1 MEMKSCSLTMFAG
14 MAALC
19 CAASG
24 SLSLDGSWDFRFEED
39 RPLEEAA
46 QAAFEATDVV
56 PVPACYDM
64 MPKWYMKRGTGL
76 YRRTFDLAEPMRNA
90 VLVVDGMGVRAK
102 FALDGR
108 DLGLHQYPYAR
119 LEIPVGPLAAG
130 THTVFAAVDNMLGW
144 PRVKMARPYYD
155 FYLYGGFYHGVKLV
169 ERVPKV
175 FVRTLDYKTGKVE
188 VEVENGGDST
198 ATLAFDGG
206 RDVKAKLSNGRVSVN
221 VPDFRLWSPDS
232 PALHKLSVK
241 LTTHNS
247 RLTTRF
253 GLRQIEARDRKIY
266 LNGKELFLKGFNRHE
281 SDWLN
286 GAATGESLMLQDIQ
300 RLKSLGGNFIRGA
313 HYQQCERFLD
323 LCDENGVLVWEES
336 LGWGNGQDYVNNNF
350 PPSELKDKEFCEMQV
365 RQTRE
370 MVRASFNH
378 PCVVIYGFL
387 NECASQKPEGK
398 ALVDRLAETIR
409 AEDSGRLVT
418 FACNITEWDIS
429 CTNMD
434 IVAFNNYPGTIPMTP
449 GGKASLEKNVASS
462 FNGIVAR
469 FRERYP
475 DKPIMVSESGCGG
488 EFGRRGEYASPNT
501 EEFQDEY
508 LKDIFETLWSN
519 PDVVGFAIWQ
529 MNDGRTRE
537 RFGGKA
543 VSAFF
548 GGSLSGVFDRLRRP
562 KLSAETV
569 RRYFGLKQ

>member
-1 MEMKSCSLTMFAG
+1 MELKNIAFSLFAW
-14 MAALC
+14 MPAFC

-24 SLSLDGSWDFRFEED
+24 SLSLDGSWNFRFEEGM
-39 RPLEEAA
+39 PLEEAA
-46 QAAFEATDVV
+46 QAGFEATDVV

-76 YRRTFDLAEPMRNA
+76 YRRTFDLAEPMKDA

-108 DLGLHQYPYAR
+108 DLGLHPHPYAR
-119 LEIPVGPLAAG
+119 LEISVGPLPAG
-130 THTVFAAVDNMLGW
+130 THTVFAAVDNILSW

-155 FYLYGGFYHGVKLV
+155 FYFYGGFYHGVKLV
-169 ERVPKV
+169 ERAPKV
-175 FVRTLDYKTGKVE
+175 FVRTLDYATGMVEIE
-188 VEVENGGDST
+188 VEDAGDPT
-198 ATLAFDGG
+198 AKLAFDGG
-206 RDVKAKLSNGRVSVN
+206 NEVSVKLSNGRVAVN
-221 VPDFRLWSPDS
+221 VPGFRPWSPES
-232 PALHKLSVK
+232 PKLHSLK
-241 LTTHNS
+241 LTTS
-247 RLTTRF
+247 RYALTTKF
-253 GLRQIEARDRKIY
+253 GIRQIEAKDRKIY

-336 LGWGNGQDYVNNNF
+336 LGWGNGQDYINKNF
-350 PPSELKDKEFCEMQV
+350 PPNELKDEEFCEMQV
-365 RQTRE
+365 KETRD

-378 PCVVIYGFL
+378 PSVIIYGFL
-387 NECASQKPEGK
+387 NECASDQPECK
-398 ALVDRLAETIR
+398 VLVDRLIETIR
-409 AEDSGRLVT
+409 SENSGRLVT
-418 FACNITEWDIS
+418 FACNNTEIDI
-429 CTNMD
+429 CNENTD
-434 IVAFNNYPGTIPMTP
+434 IVAFNKYPGVIPMTP
-449 GGKASLEKNVASS
+449 GTAGELMKKVSGA
-462 FNGIVAR
+462 FNAIVAK

-475 DKPIMVSESGCGG
+475 DKPIMVSETGCGA
-488 EFGRRGEYASPNT
+488 EFARRGEYASPNT
-501 EEFQDEY
+501 EEFQAEY
-508 LKDIFETLWSN
+508 LKDVFETLWSN
-519 PDVVGFAIWQ
+519 PDIVGFSIWQ

-548 GGSLSGVFDRLRRP
+548 GGSIAGVFDRLRRP

-569 RRYFGLKQ
+569 RRYFNLK